1 MIDFLHFWSG
11 IGKNS
16 CMGQGSL
23 FSRVE
28 ISSMRDRTRSRNY
41 SSAREEFR
49 REHERHRAWG
59 LQRRHAEKLR
69 RLRQSESGP
78 TVGGDQVPV
87 AGTSGS
93 GSRTLRAASTRATLA
108 APPPAHTAPQR
119 TSSPRGAAPSL
130 VATQPSPSS
139 LASAPWVRGSPAARE
154 SYDVQIRDAQGGT
167 RIRSTQT
174 GDAQVRDAQGGTQ
187 IRNTPTCDVQVRDV
201 QGGSQACDARS
212 GDVQTRDAQGEAQVH
227 DGQTSDAQVR
237 DAQGGSQTCDARS
250 GHVQTRDAQ
259 GDAHTCD
266 AQVRD
271 AEAGSTPEPPT
282 SIPSARKLAV
292 PCRWPRPTLP
302 CVSPRAGLYFCR
314 CHRRSRYPPF
324 RARPPRPIAPQGGP
338 GGVLVN
344 LCGCRR
350 AVVTVSLG
358 GAGPVRVSDGHSA
371 VIGEKSIIY
380 RLKPFLLSAELEVS
394 FHRERAPPDL
404 VLGSTLRRAI
414 CTITRRLIGC
424 AEQPRDETILHPVSS
439 AGTLR
444 FDASRRDT

>member
-1 MIDFLHFWSG
+1 MVDFLHFRSG

-108 APPPAHTAPQR
+108 APPPAHTPPQR

-130 VATQPSPSS
+130 DATQPSPSS
-139 LASAPWVRGSPAARE
+139 LPSGPLALGSPAARD
-154 SYDVQIRDAQGGT
+154 SYDVQIHDA
-167 RIRSTQT
+167 QT

-187 IRNTPTCDVQVRDV
+187 LRNTPTGDAQVRDV
-201 QGGSQACDARS
+201 Q
-212 GDVQTRDAQGEAQVH
+212 RDA
-227 DGQTSDAQVR
+227 
-237 DAQGGSQTCDARS
+237 QTCDA
-250 GHVQTRDAQ
+250 QT
-259 GDAHTCD
+259 GD

-271 AEAGSTPEPPT
+271 AEAGCTPEPPT
-282 SIPSARKLAV
+282 SRPSARKLAV

-314 CHRRSRYPPF
+314 CHRRSHYPPF
-324 RARPPRPIAPQGGP
+324 RARPPRRMPPRGVH
-338 GGVLVN
+338 GGVLMN

-350 AVVTVSLG
+350 VVVTVSLG
-358 GAGPVRVSDGHSA
+358 GAGPVRVCDGHSA
-371 VIGEKSIIY
+371 VLGERSVAY

-404 VLGSTLRRAI
+404 GSGRTLRRAI
-414 CTITRRLIGC
+414 CTIARRLIGC
-424 AEQPRDETILHPVSS
+424 AEQTRDEAILGPVSRAWKPCNLRPRGEIPEVPLGGGAIPAHPLLRDS
-439 AGTLR
+439 GTPSSQNS
-444 FDASRRDT
+444 SRSS

>member
-1 MIDFLHFWSG
+1 MVDFLHFRSG

-108 APPPAHTAPQR
+108 APPPAHTPPQR

-130 VATQPSPSS
+130 DATQPSPSS
-139 LASAPWVRGSPAARE
+139 LPSGPLALGSPAARD
-154 SYDVQIRDAQGGT
+154 SYDVQIHDA
-167 RIRSTQT
+167 QT

-187 IRNTPTCDVQVRDV
+187 IRNTSTCDVQVRDV
-201 QGGSQACDARS
+201 Q
-212 GDVQTRDAQGEAQVH
+212 RDAQTCDAQGDVQVH
-227 DGQTSDAQVR
+227 DGQTSDAPV
-237 DAQGGSQTCDARS
+237 
-250 GHVQTRDAQ
+250 RDAQ
-259 GDAHTCD
+259 GDAQTCD
-266 AQVRD
+266 AQTGNAQVRD
-271 AEAGSTPEPPT
+271 AEAGCTPEPPT
-282 SIPSARKLAV
+282 SRPSARKLAV
-292 PCRWPRPTLP
+292 PCRWLRPTLP

-314 CHRRSRYPPF
+314 CHRRSHYPPF
-324 RARPPRPIAPQGGP
+324 PARPPRPMPHRGGH
-338 GGVLVN
+338 GGVFMN
-344 LCGCRR
+344 MCGCRR
-350 AVVTVSLG
+350 VVVTVSLG
-358 GAGPVRVSDGHSA
+358 DAGPVRVCDGHSA
-371 VIGEKSIIY
+371 VLGEKSIAY

-404 VLGSTLRRAI
+404 GSGRT
-414 CTITRRLIGC
+414 
-424 AEQPRDETILHPVSS
+424 
-439 AGTLR
+439 
-444 FDASRRDT
+444 F